1 MILSFLINRS
11 IVIRLQKEVYQKIIR
26 KKIMRIIQWINF
38 PIFKKHINNLTKMKL
53 ILHLMKLYLHFH
65 YDSISYLSKTK
76 LNHIISKFPR
86 VGKMTKEVA

>member
-1 MILSFLINRS
+1 MRIISFLN
-11 IVIRLQKEVYQKIIR
+11 VILKRIIL
-26 KKIMRIIQWINF
+26 IQWINF

-76 LNHIISKFPR
+76 LNHIIPKFPR
-86 VGKMTKEVA
+86 VRKMTKEVT